1 MGGSTLHGD
10 CFAVFQ
16 IPKNIIAKGFLCVN
30 NTHRNF
36 YVPFEDT
43 NVANNNKKMLLFQV
57 EKQMRALQR
66 LVFDRRAHVSEKEAV
81 KPVGL
86 LPEPSG
92 L

>member
-30 NTHRNF
+30 NSHRNF
-36 YVPFEDT
+36 SVSFADT

-57 EKQMRALQR
+57 EKQMRVLR
-66 LVFDRRAHVSEKEAV
+66 LLVFFRRTRVLVKEAV
-81 KPVGL
+81 KPVSL
-86 LPEPSG
+86 LLEPSG